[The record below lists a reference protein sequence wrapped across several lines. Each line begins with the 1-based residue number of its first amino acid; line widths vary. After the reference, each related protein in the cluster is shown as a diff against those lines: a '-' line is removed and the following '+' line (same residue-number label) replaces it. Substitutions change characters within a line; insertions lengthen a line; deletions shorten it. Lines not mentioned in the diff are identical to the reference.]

1 MAKLSKHRPV
11 LISEV
16 EDYLNLKPQGRYLDG
31 TFGGGGHARMI
42 LDYDRTIRLIALD
55 RDPTVVRIADELST
69 AYGRRFTFRT
79 MSYADL
85 DQLEEEFDGILFDL
99 GVSTDQ
105 LEATR
110 RGFSFTRDEPL
121 DLRFDPL
128 SGQSAAELLN
138 RSSIPRLEKIWR
150 EFAED
155 RYWKSLARK
164 IVRRRQLKPI
174 QTTADFL
181 GIVGST
187 RPSVLARLFQGL
199 RIAVND
205 ELAILESGLEAAGRH
220 LKPGGRLVVISFHS
234 LEDRLVKRYLRERA
248 TFRVLTKRPVVAG
261 VQEREENP
269 RSRSAKLRSAEYL
282 GPV

>member
-16 EDYLNLKPQGRYLDG
+16 EDYLNLKRRGRYLDG

-42 LDYDRTIRLIALD
+42 LDYDRTVRLIALD
-55 RDPTVVRIADELST
+55 RDPAVVELADEFS
-69 AYGRRFTFRT
+69 AFYGPRFTFRT

-85 DQLEEEFDGILFDL
+85 NQLEEKFDGILLDL

-105 LEATR
+105 LEATG

-121 DLRFDPL
+121 DLRFDRRT
-128 SGQSAAELLN
+128 GQSAAELLN

-155 RYWKSLARK
+155 RYWKSLARG

-174 QTTADFL
+174 RTTADFL
-181 GIVGST
+181 GIIGST

-205 ELAILESGLEAAGRH
+205 ELATLESGLEAAERH

-248 TFRVLTKRPVVAG
+248 TFRVLTKHPVVAG

-269 RSRSAKLRSAEYL
+269 RSRAAKLRSAEYL